1 MVDQA
6 ICFDRAM
13 ERAERIVTVPFAL
26 TFAAAFGVFLA
37 IGMLLPVLPVY
48 ARGPLG
54 TSDLGVGLA
63 VGMSSPTALLFQP
76 LAGRLG
82 DRRGRRL
89 LIVAGSLVMVISIAG
104 YTVAETLGVLL
115 VLRLLTGIGEA
126 LVFVGTGTVVA
137 DLAPIDRRGEALSL
151 YTIGFWSAL
160 AIGPV
165 VGETVLGGDRF
176 DAVWLIAASAGLL
189 GVVAGLALP
198 ETRPVTTEPPS
209 AKLLHAAALGPG
221 LVLVSAVLGF
231 AGFSAFVALYARE
244 LGLDG
249 AAPLFFLFAVIVV
262 SIRILGR
269 KIPDQ
274 LGPKR
279 ASGVAL
285 VLLAAG
291 LLVIGLSVSEIG
303 LYAGVVVFAAGQAL
317 AFPSLMTLAIA
328 DAPVADRSSV
338 VGTFTAFAD
347 VGFAVG
353 AISLGAVAD
362 AAGYDGVFLAAA
374 VASLAG
380 LVVLARLPAQ
390 APPQPVEAS

>member
-1 MVDQA
+1 VSRTD
-6 ICFDRAM
+6 
-13 ERAERIVTVPFAL
+13 RIVTVPFAL
-26 TFAAAFGVFLA
+26 TFASAFFVFLA
-37 IGMLLPVLPVY
+37 IGMLLPVLPLY
-48 ARGPLG
+48 ATGPLG
-54 TSDLGVGLA
+54 EGDLGVGLA
-63 VGMSSPTALLFQP
+63 VGMSSPTALVFQP

-89 LIVAGSLVMVISIAG
+89 LIVAGSLVMAVSIAG
-104 YTVAETLGVLL
+104 YTLAGTLGALV

-137 DLAPIDRRGEALSL
+137 DLAPAERRGEALSL

-165 VGETVLGGDRF
+165 LGEALLGGDRF
-176 DAVWLIAASAGLL
+176 EAVWIAAASAALL
-189 GVVAGLALP
+189 GALAGLALP
-198 ETRPVTTEPPS
+198 ETRPETTEAS
-209 AKLLHAAALGPG
+209 FGKLLHPAAIRPG
-221 LVLVSAVLGF
+221 LVLVSAVVGF
-231 AGFSAFVALYARE
+231 AGFNAFVALYAQE

-249 AAPLFFLFAVIVV
+249 AAPLFVVFAVIVV
-262 SIRILGR
+262 TIRVLGR
-269 KIPDQ
+269 RIPDR

-285 VLLAAG
+285 VLLASG
-291 LLVIGLSVSEIG
+291 LLVVGVWSSPVG
-303 LYAGVVVFAAGQAL
+303 LYAGVVIFAAGQAL

-328 DAPVADRSSV
+328 DAPVANRSSV

-362 AAGYDGVFLAAA
+362 AAGYEGVFLTAAA
-374 VASLAG
+374 ASLAG
-380 LVVLARLPAQ
+380 LFVLARIPAHGPAQ
-390 APPQPVEAS
+390 PVGAS

>member
-1 MVDQA
+1 MSRTD
-6 ICFDRAM
+6 
-13 ERAERIVTVPFAL
+13 RIVTVPFAL
-26 TFAAAFGVFLA
+26 TFGSAFFVFLA
-37 IGMLLPVLPVY
+37 IGMLLPVLPLY

-54 TSDLGVGLA
+54 EGDLGVGLA
-63 VGMSSPTALLFQP
+63 VGMSSPTALVFQP

-89 LIVAGSLVMVISIAG
+89 LIVAGSLVMAVSIAG
-104 YTVAETLGVLL
+104 YTLVGTLGALV

-137 DLAPIDRRGEALSL
+137 DLAPAHRRGEALSL

-165 VGETVLGGDRF
+165 LGEALLDGDRF
-176 DAVWLIAASAGLL
+176 DAVWVAAASAALL
-189 GVVAGLALP
+189 GALAGLALP
-198 ETRPVTTEPPS
+198 ETRPETTEAS
-209 AKLLHAAALGPG
+209 SGKLLHPAAIRPG
-221 LVLVSAVLGF
+221 LVLVSAVVGF
-231 AGFSAFVALYARE
+231 AGFNAFVALYARE

-249 AAPLFFLFAVIVV
+249 AAPLFVVFAVVV
-262 SIRILGR
+262 VTIRVLGR
-269 KIPDQ
+269 RIPDR
-274 LGPKR
+274 LGPRR
-279 ASGVAL
+279 ASSVAL
-285 VLLAAG
+285 VLLASG
-291 LLVIGLSVSEIG
+291 LLVVGLWSSAVG
-303 LYAGVVVFAAGQAL
+303 LYAGVVIFAAGQAL

-362 AAGYDGVFLAAA
+362 AAGYEGVFLTAAA
-374 VASLAG
+374 ASLAG
-380 LVVLARLPAQ
+380 LFVLARIPAHGPAQ
-390 APPQPVEAS
+390 PVGAS

>member
-1 MVDQA
+1 
-6 ICFDRAM
+6 
-13 ERAERIVTVPFAL
+13 
-26 TFAAAFGVFLA
+26 
-37 IGMLLPVLPVY
+37 
-48 ARGPLG
+48 
-54 TSDLGVGLA
+54 
-63 VGMSSPTALLFQP
+63 
-76 LAGRLG
+76 
-82 DRRGRRL
+82 
-89 LIVAGSLVMVISIAG
+89 
-104 YTVAETLGVLL
+104 
-115 VLRLLTGIGEA
+115 
-126 LVFVGTGTVVA
+126 
-137 DLAPIDRRGEALSL
+137 
-151 YTIGFWSAL
+151 
-160 AIGPV
+160 
-165 VGETVLGGDRF
+165 
-176 DAVWLIAASAGLL
+176 
-189 GVVAGLALP
+189 
-198 ETRPVTTEPPS
+198 
-209 AKLLHAAALGPG
+209 
-221 LVLVSAVLGF
+221 
-231 AGFSAFVALYARE
+231 
-244 LGLDG
+244 
-249 AAPLFFLFAVIVV
+249 LFAVIVV

-328 DAPVADRSSV
+328 DAPAADRSSV

-362 AAGYDGVFLAAA
+362 TAGYDGVFLAAA

-390 APPQPVEAS
+390 GAVRSVEAS

>member
-1 MVDQA
+1 VSRTD
-6 ICFDRAM
+6 
-13 ERAERIVTVPFAL
+13 RIVTVPFAL
-26 TFAAAFGVFLA
+26 TFGSAFFVFLA
-37 IGMLLPVLPVY
+37 IGMLLPVLPLY

-54 TSDLGVGLA
+54 EGDLGVGLA
-63 VGMSSPTALLFQP
+63 VGMSSPTALVFQP

-89 LIVAGSLVMVISIAG
+89 LIVAGSLVMAVSIAG
-104 YTVAETLGVLL
+104 YTIVGTLGALV

-137 DLAPIDRRGEALSL
+137 DLAPRARRGEALSL

-165 VGETVLGGDRF
+165 LGEALLGGDRF
-176 DAVWLIAASAGLL
+176 DAVWVAAASAALL
-189 GVVAGLALP
+189 GALAGLALP
-198 ETRPVTTEPPS
+198 ETRPETTEAS
-209 AKLLHAAALGPG
+209 SGKLLHPAAIRPG
-221 LVLVSAVLGF
+221 LVLVSAVVGF
-231 AGFSAFVALYARE
+231 AGFNAFVALYARE

-249 AAPLFFLFAVIVV
+249 AAPLFVVFAVIVV
-262 SIRILGR
+262 TIRVLGR
-269 KIPDQ
+269 RIPDR
-274 LGPKR
+274 LGPRR
-279 ASGVAL
+279 ASSVAL

-291 LLVIGLSVSEIG
+291 LLVVGLWSSAVG
-303 LYAGVVVFAAGQAL
+303 LYAGVVIFAAGQAL

-362 AAGYDGVFLAAA
+362 AAGYEGVFLTASA
-374 VASLAG
+374 ASLAG
-380 LVVLARLPAQ
+380 LFVLARIPAHGHG
-390 APPQPVEAS
+390 QPVGAS